1 MNCAAIENSHS
12 YDDVQWFSLLRT
24 VDNYQPVGRFKTIR
38 TNILKLYFTMIS
50 RRFRYCQSIVSHIV
64 DRQKYRSLAVLCCS
78 FQQLQRRASFTA
90 RRAIDIKT
98 RNRSIRI
105 RDSTFNNRTVVRRLL
120 SSNQTRRRQPPAH
133 HGHRSNGCTH
143 RRRHRA

>member
-1 MNCAAIENSHS
+1 MP
-12 YDDVQWFSLLRT
+12 T
-24 VDNYQPVGRFKTIR
+24 VDNYQPVGPFKTIR
-38 TNILKLYFTMIS
+38 TDILKLYFTTIS
-50 RRFRYCQSIVSHIV
+50 RRCRYCQSIVSHIV

-90 RRAIDIKT
+90 RRRAALKHAT
-98 RNRSIRI
+98 FLYV